1 VVFLLKGFT
10 YRNSKGK
17 EKTYGT
23 VAAVFIKC
31 VNQWSPMKP
40 GESLNYNLH
49 ITIKHAADTQ
59 IVAVLFSLHVTP
71 SQAQM

>member
-1 VVFLLKGFT
+1 
-10 YRNSKGK
+10 
-17 EKTYGT
+17 
-23 VAAVFIKC
+23 
-31 VNQWSPMKP
+31 MKP